1 MSMLLILNEE
11 VIKLVSVVYIDD
23 NYLYKANV
31 IRTERIIL
39 HLVHNKLQS

>member
-1 MSMLLILNEE
+1 MLLILNEE

-31 IRTERIIL
+31 IHTERIIL